1 MAIIALEEKR
11 PAILVVDDEPRI
23 LSALQRLLREEPYR
37 LFTAGSGEEALGLL
51 AAEAVDLVL
60 SDLRMPGMDGFALMT
75 HIQHEFPDI
84 ERVLMSGNADLRS
97 VIDAVNNG
105 LMSQF
110 VEKPWID
117 GALKIVLR
125 NRLEANQ
132 LAHKNAELLVAVQNQ
147 NALLAQE
154 SEKTLLEVRQKER
167 LFATM
172 SHEIRNPLHGIQ
184 GILEILSQDEDLKE
198 ETKNLLST
206 AITSSTFMRQILDDV
221 LDYSKSEAGKVVLQE
236 KAFSPVALVQDLAGL
251 MRPLAQGKQ
260 LSLDV
265 HFKSALEQQVFIGD
279 DFRIRQILNNLVSNA
294 IKYTEV
300 GGIEITLRSEEALV
314 IVVSDSG
321 IGIPE
326 EKRRG
331 LFDAY
336 TMVEDEHD
344 RAYGGTGLGLTIV
357 KNLTELMAG
366 SIEVK
371 ANSQGGS
378 EFTLRLPLKAAE
390 SNPKPAALADVS
402 HMIAGMRVLVA
413 DDMAANRLIVEKV
426 LSRYGAIVH
435 TFAEGESLLRYL
447 EESEALPDLLLLDI
461 NMPKLM
467 GQVVLERIRQMSH
480 ALAKVPAFA
489 MSASLDFEGSE
500 QLVARFDGILSKPFT
515 VGQLLGLAREYAPDR
530 QDQLAGDDVPEPL
543 GTADGLPESI
553 DSQSYATPQIARLI
567 AEMGDDLVTE
577 LLAAFRSSL
586 SHGLEQLQVRDLRPE
601 AVIDVAHSLKPTAL
615 TLGLT
620 ELAKD
625 CQNLDRL
632 RAPDQKKQALHECPA
647 LIDTIEKAILTVD
660 RSLVARS
667 S

>member
-1 MAIIALEEKR
+1 
-11 PAILVVDDEPRI
+11 
-23 LSALQRLLREEPYR
+23 
-37 LFTAGSGEEALGLL
+37 
-51 AAEAVDLVL
+51 
-60 SDLRMPGMDGFALMT
+60 
-75 HIQHEFPDI
+75 
-84 ERVLMSGNADLRS
+84 MSGNADLRS

-125 NRLEANQ
+125 NRLEANR

-265 HFKSALEQQVFIGD
+265 HFKPALEQQVFIGD

-300 GGIEITLRSEEALV
+300 GGVEITLKSEEALI

-326 EKRRG
+326 EKKKGSVRR
-331 LFDAY
+331 LY
-336 TMVEDEHD
+336 
-344 RAYGGTGLGLTIV
+344 
-357 KNLTELMAG
+357 
-366 SIEVK
+366 
-371 ANSQGGS
+371 
-378 EFTLRLPLKAAE
+378 
-390 SNPKPAALADVS
+390 
-402 HMIAGMRVLVA
+402 
-413 DDMAANRLIVEKV
+413 
-426 LSRYGAIVH
+426 
-435 TFAEGESLLRYL
+435 
-447 EESEALPDLLLLDI
+447 
-461 NMPKLM
+461 
-467 GQVVLERIRQMSH
+467 
-480 ALAKVPAFA
+480 
-489 MSASLDFEGSE
+489 
-500 QLVARFDGILSKPFT
+500 DGR
-515 VGQLLGLAREYAPDR
+515 G
-530 QDQLAGDDVPEPL
+530 
-543 GTADGLPESI
+543 
-553 DSQSYATPQIARLI
+553 
-567 AEMGDDLVTE
+567 
-577 LLAAFRSSL
+577 
-586 SHGLEQLQVRDLRPE
+586 
-601 AVIDVAHSLKPTAL
+601 
-615 TLGLT
+615 
-620 ELAKD
+620 
-625 CQNLDRL
+625 
-632 RAPDQKKQALHECPA
+632 
-647 LIDTIEKAILTVD
+647 
-660 RSLVARS
+660 
-667 S
+667 